1 MRQISV
7 IVERKEGATVS
18 AIEYVVYL
26 QADFSIRN
34 RIILIEINFPIIFYS
49 TIKTDFCS
57 IIINHIR
64 HDKIQIFPTVNCI
77 ASRVFIIFVDHICLI
92 VAILTK

>member
-7 IVERKEGATVS
+7 VVERKEGAIVS

-26 QADFSIRN
+26 QAHFSIRN

-49 TIKTDFCS
+49 TIKTDLFDY
-57 IIINHIR
+57 N
-64 HDKIQIFPTVNCI
+64 
-77 ASRVFIIFVDHICLI
+77 
-92 VAILTK
+92 